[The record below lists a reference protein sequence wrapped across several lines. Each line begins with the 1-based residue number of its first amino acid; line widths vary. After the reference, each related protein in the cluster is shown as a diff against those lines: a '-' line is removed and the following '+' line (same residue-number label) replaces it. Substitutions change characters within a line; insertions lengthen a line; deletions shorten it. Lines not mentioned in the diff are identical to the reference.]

1 LLRKAIMYLR
11 DTSKKNEKTNMQ
23 KAKKGIVA
31 HYTKGIEKK
40 EGMFG

>member
-1 LLRKAIMYLR
+1 MWYKGNFVFEGYL
-11 DTSKKNEKTNMQ
+11 DKNEKSNTM

-31 HYTKGIEKK
+31 HLTKGIEKK